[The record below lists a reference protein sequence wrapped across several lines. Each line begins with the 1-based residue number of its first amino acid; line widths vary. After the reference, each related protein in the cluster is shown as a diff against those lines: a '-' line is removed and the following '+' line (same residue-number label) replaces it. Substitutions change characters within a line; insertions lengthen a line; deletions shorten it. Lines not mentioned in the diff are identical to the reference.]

1 MPKKQSGAVKIIPAQ
16 ELHRAAWLEMRV
28 ALWPECPSGE
38 STLEINRILASE
50 REDAFLAVD
59 ESGAALGFAEVSTR
73 EFVDG
78 CRSSPVGYLEGI
90 YVRPE
95 YRRQGIGAA
104 LVRAA
109 EVWSRDRGCSEM
121 GSDTELDN
129 SASIAF
135 HTAAGFR
142 ETDRQVVFLK
152 DINRIEKT

>member
-1 MPKKQSGAVKIIPAQ
+1 MPKKKPAATRIIPAR
-16 ELHRAAWLEMRV
+16 ESHRAAWLEMRV
-28 ALWPECPSGE
+28 ARWPKCPAGE
-38 STLEINRILASE
+38 STLEIDRILASE

-95 YRRQGIGAA
+95 YRGRGIGAA
-104 LVRAA
+104 LVRAGEA
-109 EVWSRDRGCSEM
+109 WSRDCGCTEM
-121 GSDTELDN
+121 GSDTEFDN

-135 HTAAGFR
+135 HTAIGKPIGRWCFSR
-142 ETDRQVVFLK
+142 
-152 DINRIEKT
+152 N